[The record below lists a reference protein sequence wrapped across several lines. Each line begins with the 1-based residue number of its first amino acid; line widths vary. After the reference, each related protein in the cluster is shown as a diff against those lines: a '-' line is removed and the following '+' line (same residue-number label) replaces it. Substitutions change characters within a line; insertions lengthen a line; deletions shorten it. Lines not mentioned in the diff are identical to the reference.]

1 MGRAAVFVMVAACA
15 LVPSASAI
23 ESTIDPGVG
32 VGKVKL
38 GMTRA
43 QVVRALGKDYI
54 VNNRTASSVE
64 LAWNFASWA
73 VTLIGNRAVQIAVTA
88 PSQKT
93 PSGAGPGSTW
103 RQLVRAYPHGVC
115 TTAPYSLLGVV
126 EYLVPHKGGT
136 QTIYLLPF
144 RRSVAAGPWRVSE
157 VRVRTPFKRL
167 PEFGPGWQG
176 GQGCRKDWRT
186 ADSPV

>member
-1 MGRAAVFVMVAACA
+1 MGRAAVFVMVTACA

-23 ESTIDPGVG
+23 ESTIYPGVG

-43 QVVRALGKDYI
+43 QVVRVLSKDYI

-115 TTAPYSLLGVV
+115 TTAPYSLLQV
-126 EYLVPHKGGT
+126 GGCGA
-136 QTIYLLPF
+136 
-144 RRSVAAGPWRVSE
+144 VAR
-157 VRVRTPFKRL
+157 
-167 PEFGPGWQG
+167 Q
-176 GQGCRKDWRT
+176 
-186 ADSPV
+186 